1 MKILI
6 VDDEPAV
13 VSGIEALLEIHG
25 LPSVGVSDAAA
36 AEARIADE
44 FFPVIL
50 ADLRLRTEEDGL
62 RLLDAVQRLS
72 PRSRVASMTGFADA
86 ATEQRLRERGV
97 HTVLHKPV
105 GEEVLIGALREMLA
119 AVETAEETCVTD
131 DELYAATIG
140 RLYAISRGR
149 FGFDRDDAED
159 LVQETWLLFL
169 EKRAAVRTPAT
180 WLSGT
185 LANLCRQ
192 QIDRRVRARAR
203 SGELMEEPGRI
214 GATESVLTLRQAL
227 ARLDDRSRRLC
238 TLIGL
243 EEYSYDEASAALAMP
258 LGSVGPSYIR
268 AKSKLRGLC
277 EEHLGK
283 VVR

>member
-1 MKILI
+1 MTVLI
-6 VDDEPAV
+6 VDDDPAIV
-13 VSGIEALLEIHG
+13 AGIEALLELNG
-25 LPSVGVSDAAA
+25 LPAVGVLDAAT

-44 FFPVIL
+44 FFPIIL

-62 RLLDAVQRLS
+62 RLLDAVRRLS

-97 HTVLHKPV
+97 RTILHKPV
-105 GEEVLIGALREMLA
+105 GEDVLIAALREMLA
-119 AVETAEETCVTD
+119 TVETAEETCGSD
-131 DELYAATIG
+131 DELYAATAG
-140 RLYAISRGR
+140 RLHAISQGR

-169 EKRAAVRTPAT
+169 EKRAAIRTPKT

-192 QIDRRVRARAR
+192 QIADRMRDRAR
-203 SGELMEEPGRI
+203 SAEPVESGRVA
-214 GATESVLTLRQAL
+214 ATESVISVQQAL
-227 ARLDDRSRRLC
+227 AGLDDRSRLLC

-258 LGSVGPSYIR
+258 LGSIGPSYLR
-268 AKSKLRGLC
+268 AKSKLRRTL
-277 EEHLGK
+277 EHQ
-283 VVR
+283 RMAS

>member
-119 AVETAEETCVTD
+119 TVETAEETCVTD
-131 DELYAATIG
+131 DELYAATID
-140 RLYAISRGR
+140 RLHAISRGR

-169 EKRAAVRTPAT
+169 EKRAAVRTPTT

-192 QIDRRVRARAR
+192 QIDRRVRERAR
-203 SGELMEEPGRI
+203 SGELVESGRSM
-214 GATESVLTLRQAL
+214 ATDSVITVQQAL

-268 AKSKLRGLC
+268 AKSKLR
-277 EEHLGK
+277 
-283 VVR
+283 RAMSA

>member
-13 VSGIEALLEIHG
+13 VSGIEALLELHG
-25 LPSVGVSDAAA
+25 LSSVGISDGAA
-36 AEARIADE
+36 AEARIAEE

-72 PRSRVASMTGFADA
+72 PRSRVASMTGFADD
-86 ATEQRLRERGV
+86 ATEQRLRDRGV

-105 GEEVLIGALREMLA
+105 GEEVLIAALREMLA
-119 AVETAEETCVTD
+119 AVETAGETCATD
-131 DELYAATIG
+131 EELYAATVD
-140 RLYAISRGR
+140 RLHAISRGR
-149 FGFDRDDAED
+149 FGFDRGDAED

-169 EKRAAVRTPAT
+169 EKRAAIRTPTT

-192 QIDRRVRARAR
+192 QIDRRIRERARE
-203 SGELMEEPGRI
+203 GDLVEPGRI
-214 GATESVLTLRQAL
+214 AATESVITVQQAL
-227 ARLDDRSRRLC
+227 ARLDDRSRQLC

-243 EEYSYDEASAALAMP
+243 EEYTYDEASTALAMP

-277 EEHLGK
+277 EC
-283 VVR
+283 

>member
-13 VSGIEALLEIHG
+13 VSGIEALLELHG
-25 LPSVGVSDAAA
+25 LPSVGVWDAEA
-36 AEARIADE
+36 AEARMAEE

-50 ADLRLRTEEDGL
+50 ADLRLRTEDDGL

-72 PRSRVASMTGFADA
+72 PRSRVASMTGFADD
-86 ATEQRLRERGV
+86 ATEQRLRDRGV

-105 GEEVLIGALREMLA
+105 GEEVLIAVLREMLA
-119 AVETAEETCVTD
+119 AVETTGETCATD
-131 DELYAATIG
+131 EELYAATVD
-140 RLYAISRGR
+140 RLHAISRGR
-149 FGFDRDDAED
+149 FGFDRGDAED

-169 EKRAAVRTPAT
+169 EKRAAIRTPKT

-192 QIDRRVRARAR
+192 QIDRRIRERARE
-203 SGELMEEPGRI
+203 GDLVEPGRI
-214 GATESVLTLRQAL
+214 AATESVITVQQAL
-227 ARLDDRSRRLC
+227 ARLDDRSRQLC

-243 EEYSYDEASAALAMP
+243 EEYTYGEASAALAIP
-258 LGSVGPSYIR
+258 LGSVGPSYLR

-277 EEHLGK
+277 ES
-283 VVR
+283 

>member
-1 MKILI
+1 MTILI
-6 VDDEPAV
+6 VDDDPSIVA
-13 VSGIEALLEIHG
+13 GIEALLELNG
-25 LPSVGVSDAAA
+25 LPAVGALDAAT

-44 FFPVIL
+44 FFPIIL

-62 RLLDAVQRLS
+62 RLLEAVRRLS

-97 HTVLHKPV
+97 RTILHKPI
-105 GEEVLIGALREMLA
+105 GEDVLIAALREMLA
-119 AVETAEETCVTD
+119 AVETVEEACASD
-131 DELYAATIG
+131 DELYAATVG
-140 RLYAISRGR
+140 RLHAISQGR
-149 FGFDRDDAED
+149 FGFDRGDAED

-169 EKRAAVRTPAT
+169 EKRAAIRTPKT

-192 QIDRRVRARAR
+192 QIEARVRDRAR
-203 SGELMEEPGRI
+203 SAEMVESGRAS
-214 GATESVLTLRQAL
+214 ATESVISIQQAL
-227 ARLDDRSRRLC
+227 AGLDDRSRRLC

-258 LGSVGPSYIR
+258 LGSVGPSYLR
-268 AKSKLRGLC
+268 AKSKLRRAL
-277 EEHLGK
+277 EHP
-283 VVR
+283 RMAS